1 MAPPGNSWVDCPGED
16 EHFKFVKVQLK
27 SGHVHQ
33 QVVKVACPILHH
45 RLHHYPQDAPVTM
58 AVSGAQ

>member
-1 MAPPGNSWVDCPGED
+1 MQIRQMAPPGNSWVDCPGKE

-45 RLHHYPQDAPVTM
+45 RLDDPP
-58 AVSGAQ
+58 